1 MIRRLLLLLSLA
13 LLCTHA
19 RGADIR
25 FPGGDT
31 PEDKRWD
38 FVLEVLALALQKAP
52 ADNKEA
58 DRIIRLPAQMQARRI
73 AELSAGELDVA
84 VAVGAKDLLEKPVIF
99 IPLPLQR
106 GMLGW
111 RLLLANAEGAAK
123 LSKVGSIEE
132 LRPLRLGFVR
142 TFADYRAMLL
152 NRLTVV
158 DGADYQ
164 GMFRMLSA
172 GRMDYLSRGVG
183 EVFDEHAS
191 LVARGVKGIEIDPNL
206 ALHYRADWFFIV
218 NPMRRDLAERI
229 TRGLELARLDGS
241 YERAFQRHFGPIMA
255 RARLEERLVI
265 ELTNPDFPDLGAK
278 VPPGWWWQPETRR
291 RSNSSAT
298 KP

>member
-1 MIRRLLLLLSLA
+1 MVSRLILLLA
-13 LLCTHA
+13 AAIVCATA
-19 RGADIR
+19 QGGEIR

-38 FVLEVLALALQKAP
+38 FVLEILALALQKAP
-52 ADNKEA
+52 GKDNEA

-84 VAVGAKDLLEKPVIF
+84 VAVGSKELQEKPVLF

-111 RLLLANAEGAAK
+111 RLLMANAAGAAK
-123 LSKVGSIEE
+123 LAKVNSIEE

-142 TFADYRAMLL
+142 TFADYPAMHM
-152 NRLTVV
+152 NRLTVI

-183 EVFDEHAS
+183 EVFDEHAT
-191 LVARGVKGIEIDPNL
+191 LLARGVRGIEIDPHL

-218 NPMRRDLAERI
+218 SPRRRDLADRI

-241 YERAFQRHFGPIMA
+241 YERAFQRHFGPILA
-255 RARLEERLVI
+255 RARLDERLVI
-265 ELTNPDFPDLGAK
+265 ELINPDFPDLGTK
-278 VPPGWWWQPETRR
+278 LPPGWWWQPEVRR
-291 RSNSSAT
+291 RAGT
-298 KP
+298 AKP